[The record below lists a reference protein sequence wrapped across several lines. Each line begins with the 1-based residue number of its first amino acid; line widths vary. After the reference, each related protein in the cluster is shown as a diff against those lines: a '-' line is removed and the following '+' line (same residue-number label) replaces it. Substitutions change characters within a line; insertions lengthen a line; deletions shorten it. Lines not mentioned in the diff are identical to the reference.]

1 MRMNPDLQMAEDL
14 KITGRGNL
22 FVVFCEPDV
31 ELIRTKDGQIQVKV
45 HGVDVFDPSTGA
57 IRSDGVDAG

>member
-1 MRMNPDLQMAEDL
+1 MNPDLQMAEDL

-31 ELIRTKDGQIQVKV
+31 PR
-45 HGVDVFDPSTGA
+45 PNA
-57 IRSDGVDAG
+57 N